1 MQRYNPNIFSFRRQK
16 TNIGSFRKYTPISM
30 RNNNS
35 PQQEDGSISY
45 TNFIQ
50 NMKHLFKK
58 PKKKTKTSPSPLK
71 FRKNKSSQ
79 KESELFRVI
88 RKYIVEEM
96 DYAKVITFLRK
107 RRDERK
113 KQETKAVAEF
123 LAMKNDFFNNL
134 KNNDIDKLYSLV
146 SVINI
151 ETFKPNEPIIVYGE
165 EGDKFY
171 IVLEGC
177 VGIYRPKVIEKE
189 IRIKDF
195 VLHLQKTKAAYKG
208 ELALARLES
217 YNIGNID
224 FELLK
229 KIEYNY
235 RHIPGYKTVR
245 KFAIEKDIKVSEGK
259 EGTAFG
265 EVALIRKTK
274 RNATVIALTET
285 NVATIGKEDYH
296 NLMRMIEA
304 KKYYDKI
311 ARMKKEYMIISCWS
325 TQCISRL
332 INYCESVELI
342 RGEFLFRQG
351 DTADFIYFVFSGSFE
366 ISMIVSVSS
375 LPKIKTYINNNK
387 ANLIDWLDTFPNKKT
402 ITEDDIRAYI
412 SNKRDNVNNVIGEYP
427 LTPVKEDLYD
437 RALLKSAT
445 SNAISDISKGE
456 QYLSN
461 PDKLFKIVLR
471 KVNANECFGV
481 EDGFEMKKRFC
492 TVKCTSIKAEVKK
505 VSIVDLMYLI
515 CKGKNVSTTEIR
527 TFITEKNKVLIE
539 QIDNIVEQKQKRYQN
554 EIKAKYQKAI
564 KSLFDDNT
572 SYKNEQ
578 PQQIKMTR
586 TTSKIDKITLTT
598 NTTTN
603 NNNNKI
609 DNYKKPILYTKLTP
623 RLKTYTYNNT
633 LYLRKQSS
641 RNYTEKSMRSSNYK
655 LRSMSMSSPNDSIK
669 VLSIHYHTR
678 NDSVINN
685 NNMHK
690 QNSLKI
696 NDASVVISKE
706 INERRIRVKNVTSFK
721 KRLQKYGIKE
731 AEKEILKISGV
742 FNTSKTLLKR
752 KRSYPKVCTIT
763 SFSFTQQIPTS
774 SRNKQSLVR
783 STPNLH
789 KSKTSLPIK
798 TYLSAST
805 SFNNI

>member
-471 KVNANECFGV
+471 KVNANECFGL
-481 EDGFEMKKRFC
+481 EDMFELKKRFYSV
-492 TVKCTSIKAEVKK
+492 TCTSVNAQVQKIQMIDLVNILFKCNKESIDDIQQYIQEKK
-505 VSIVDLMYLI
+505 
-515 CKGKNVSTTEIR
+515 
-527 TFITEKNKVLIE
+527 TFILKQICNYFKVKE
-539 QIDNIVEQKQKRYQN
+539 TNIIN
-554 EIKAKYQKAI
+554 
-564 KSLFDDNT
+564 
-572 SYKNEQ
+572 
-578 PQQIKMTR
+578 
-586 TTSKIDKITLTT
+586 
-598 NTTTN
+598 
-603 NNNNKI
+603 
-609 DNYKKPILYTKLTP
+609 
-623 RLKTYTYNNT
+623 
-633 LYLRKQSS
+633 
-641 RNYTEKSMRSSNYK
+641 
-655 LRSMSMSSPNDSIK
+655 
-669 VLSIHYHTR
+669 
-678 NDSVINN
+678 INN
-685 NNMHK
+685 NNEHA
-690 QNSLKI
+690 KI
-696 NDASVVISKE
+696 NE
-706 INERRIRVKNVTSFK
+706 IFESNYI
-721 KRLQKYGIKE
+721 IKE
-731 AEKEILKISGV
+731 KRHNIKMNKTIDKVSDGLFKYKPILNLNKLK
-742 FNTSKTLLKR
+742 NT
-752 KRSYPKVCTIT
+752 
-763 SFSFTQQIPTS
+763 
-774 SRNKQSLVR
+774 
-783 STPNLH
+783 
-789 KSKTSLPIK
+789 
-798 TYLSAST
+798 
-805 SFNNI
+805 